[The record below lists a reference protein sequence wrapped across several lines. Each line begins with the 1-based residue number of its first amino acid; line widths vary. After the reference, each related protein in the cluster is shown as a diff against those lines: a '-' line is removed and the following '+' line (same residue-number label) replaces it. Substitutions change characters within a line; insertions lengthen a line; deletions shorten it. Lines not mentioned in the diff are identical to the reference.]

1 MQSPGLCI
9 SMMLGTLL
17 LEGVPVRS
25 GSTSPEIF
33 RMQLSELALLFR
45 QSSRPLFHIGQGV
58 RLAGAEEI
66 FFRLIESLQVP
77 FVTARNATDIC
88 SSDHPLYIGRPG
100 TFAQRGANFAVQ
112 MCDLYIAIGT
122 RLSLTQTGYNSKDY
136 ARNAKIVQID
146 IDQAEL
152 DKGTIRHH
160 LKVCADAR
168 EFIQEL
174 DRQAIGM
181 PDWSAWLT
189 RCQSLKER
197 YPVVLPEYNW
207 I

>member
-77 FVTARNATDIC
+77 FVTARNANDIC
-88 SSDHPLYIGRPG
+88 SSDHPLYVGRPG

-112 MCDLYIAIGT
+112 TCDLYIAIGT

-136 ARNAKIVQID
+136 ARNAYVVMVD
-146 IDQAEL
+146 VDEAEL
-152 DKGTIRHH
+152 TKPTVRVDLPIR
-160 LKVCADAR
+160 ADAKD
-168 EFIQEL
+168 FIETLRYQLEHIITL
-174 DRQAIGM
+174 D
-181 PDWSAWLT
+181 
-189 RCQSLKER
+189 E
-197 YPVVLPEYNW
+197 
-207 I
+207 